1 MTFAQTI
8 DAILTAPMGMSKPS
22 LWGPLAII
30 GLVVVVGVGI
40 GALTCKALDKA
51 LA

>member
-22 LWGPLAII
+22 PWGPLAII
-30 GLVVVVGVGI
+30 GVAVAIGIEVG
-40 GALTCKALDKA
+40 KDP
-51 LA
+51 